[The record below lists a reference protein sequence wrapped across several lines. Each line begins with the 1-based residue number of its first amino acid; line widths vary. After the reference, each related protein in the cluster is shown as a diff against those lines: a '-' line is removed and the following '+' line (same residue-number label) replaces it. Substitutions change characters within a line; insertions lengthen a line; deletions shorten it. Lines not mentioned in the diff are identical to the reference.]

1 MGVMSKITIR
11 QMLLNKRRTT
21 ITIIG
26 VIIAVA
32 MFTAVSTLLGSF
44 MDFGQQAAIA
54 NKGKYHV
61 CYYDLSSED
70 LNTIQSDDNVKSYYA
85 IHDEGLAQLPDEY
98 GSKKF
103 LWIKAISANT
113 MEDSGVH
120 LVEGR
125 LPQNDQELV
134 LSESIKQRNPDG
146 YTIGQTVTFDLG
158 ERKIKNPP
166 EGVTPELDGSITYMG
181 EDETF
186 KVLEQKNY
194 TIVGFATMASQE
206 QSYMSSLTAVT
217 ALNTDVLYRGTL
229 DVYVQAKHIDSIY
242 AWGDDLGNK
251 IGEKDGISYDFNNGL
266 LMFEGINQD
275 SQFMGMLFTLIAIL
289 FIIIF
294 IGAIA
299 LIYNAF
305 AISITERSTDFGLL
319 SSIGATKRQKRR
331 SVLLEALLIL
341 AVAVPIGV
349 LGGYFGLWLVFAAV
363 NPAINTLV
371 SGGYLVGSNLEAQLQ
386 LRVVISPIAILVA
399 VIMSVLTVLVS
410 AWIPAVRAGRVTP
423 IEAIRQAKD
432 VKLTPRSV
440 KTSRLTGALFGI
452 EGEIAA
458 KNMKR
463 SKKRSRVVIV
473 SFVISLVLFLSASS
487 FTHLFSQSVD
497 VATGDVNYNIY
508 VNLWRSANDASKS
521 ELPKELLQAENAIS
535 HLDGIK
541 DFTVVN
547 GMQSLY
553 PKDFKEDIL
562 SASAR
567 KIWDAHA
574 EKGDN
579 LNQPEIR
586 VVALNDETLRAYC
599 DKVGADY
606 DTMQNTEN
614 FNGILVNNIAWKDGK
629 VYTTLPVL
637 DKKTGDTQVLTGYT
651 HEESDEEATDS
662 GETDQ
667 SERKVEYDRT
677 LRIAAMTDQ
686 VPIGFSTIR
695 TAYDDGR
702 LGVDVFVSQAVF
714 EKYMPFDYYYNGF
727 SEVYLSAADSGS
739 LSDQIE
745 ELMTDPAYRDL
756 AYSVSDITSQVRMM
770 EQIIFLINTFSY
782 VFIALISAIG
792 IANIFNTISTGIIL
806 RQKEFAMLKSVGM
819 SPKGFH
825 KMLFFESLLYGI
837 KSLLWGLPISF
848 AVMALLY
855 LVLRQNFAI
864 PFSVPWLQVAVGIG
878 AIFAIV
884 LITVCYGA
892 VKIRKKN
899 VIEGLR
905 KQTL

>member
-54 NKGKYHV
+54 NKGNYHV

-70 LNTIQSDDNVKSYYA
+70 LNTIQADDNVKSYYA

-103 LWIKAISANT
+103 LWIKAISADT

-134 LSESIKQRNPDG
+134 LSESIKRRNPDD

-166 EGVTPELDGSITYMG
+166 EGVTQELDGSITYMG

-186 KVLEQKNY
+186 KVLEQKTY

-206 QSYMSSLTAVT
+206 QSYMPSLTAVT

-371 SGGYLVGSNLEAQLQ
+371 SGGYLLGSDLEAQLQ
-386 LRVVISPIAILVA
+386 LRVVISPIAILIA

-508 VNLWRSANDASKS
+508 VNLWQSANDASKS

-535 HLDGIK
+535 HLDGIE

-547 GMQSLY
+547 GMQSFY
-553 PKDFKEDIL
+553 PKDFKEDAL

-567 KIWDAHA
+567 KIWDAQA
-574 EKGDN
+574 EKGNN
-579 LNQPEIR
+579 LNQPVIQ
-586 VVALNDETLRAYC
+586 VVALNDETLKAYC

-614 FNGILVNNIAWKDGK
+614 FNGILVNNIAWKEGK
-629 VYTTLPVL
+629 NYTSISVL
-637 DKKTGDTQVLTGYT
+637 DKKMGDTQVLTGYT

-667 SERKVEYDRT
+667 SERKVEHDRT
-677 LRIAAMTDQ
+677 FRIAATTDQ

-695 TAYDDGR
+695 SVNDGG

-714 EKYMPFDYYYNGF
+714 EKYLPSDYYYNV
-727 SEVYLSAADSGS
+727 VYLSAADSGS

-756 AYSVSDITSQVRMM
+756 AYSVSDITSQVRMI

-782 VFIALISAIG
+782 VFIALISTIG

-848 AVMALLY
+848 VVMALLY

-864 PFSVPWLQVAVGIG
+864 PFSVPWLQVAIGIC

>member
-32 MFTAVSTLLGSF
+32 MFTAVSTLFGSF
-44 MDFGQQAAIA
+44 MDFGQEAAIV
-54 NKGKYHV
+54 NKGNYHV

-70 LNTIQSDDNVKSYYA
+70 LNTIQADDNVKSYYA

-166 EGVTPELDGSITYMG
+166 ESVTQELDGSITYMG

-206 QSYMSSLTAVT
+206 QSYMPSLTAVT

-371 SGGYLVGSNLEAQLQ
+371 SGGYLLGSDLEAQLQ
-386 LRVVISPIAILVA
+386 LRVVISPIAILIA

-508 VNLWRSANDASKS
+508 VNLWQSANDASKS

-535 HLDGIK
+535 HLDGIE

-547 GMQSLY
+547 GMQSFY
-553 PKDFKEDIL
+553 PKDFKEDAL

-567 KIWDAHA
+567 KIWDAQA
-574 EKGDN
+574 EKGNN
-579 LNQPEIR
+579 LNQPVIQ
-586 VVALNDETLRAYC
+586 VVALNDETLKAYC

-614 FNGILVNNIAWKDGK
+614 FNGILVNNIAWKEGK
-629 VYTTLPVL
+629 NYTSISVL
-637 DKKTGDTQVLTGYT
+637 DKKMGDTQVLTGYT

-667 SERKVEYDRT
+667 SERKVEHDRT
-677 LRIAAMTDQ
+677 FRIAATTDQ

-695 TAYDDGR
+695 SVNDGG

-714 EKYMPFDYYYNGF
+714 EKYLPSDYYYNV
-727 SEVYLSAADSGS
+727 VYLSAADSGS

-756 AYSVSDITSQVRMM
+756 AYSVSDITSQVRMI

-848 AVMALLY
+848 VVMVLLY

-864 PFSVPWLQVAVGIG
+864 PFSVPWLQVAIGIG

>member
-54 NKGKYHV
+54 NRGNYHV

-70 LNTIQSDDNVKSYYA
+70 LNTIQADDNVKSYYA
-85 IHDEGLAQLPDEY
+85 IHDEGLAQLPDGY

-166 EGVTPELDGSITYMG
+166 EGVTQELDGSITYMG

-186 KVLEQKNY
+186 KVLEQKTY

-206 QSYMSSLTAVT
+206 QSYMPSLTAVT

-371 SGGYLVGSNLEAQLQ
+371 SGGYLLGSDLEAQLQ
-386 LRVVISPIAILVA
+386 LRVVISPIAILIA

-508 VNLWRSANDASKS
+508 VNLWQSANDASKS

-535 HLDGIK
+535 HLDGIE

-547 GMQSLY
+547 GMQSFY
-553 PKDFKEDIL
+553 PKDFKEDAL

-567 KIWDAHA
+567 KIWDAQA
-574 EKGDN
+574 EKGNN
-579 LNQPEIR
+579 LNQPVIQ
-586 VVALNDETLRAYC
+586 VVALNDETLKAYC

-614 FNGILVNNIAWKDGK
+614 FNGILVNNIAWKEGK
-629 VYTTLPVL
+629 NYTSISVL
-637 DKKTGDTQVLTGYT
+637 DKKMGDTQVLTGYT

-667 SERKVEYDRT
+667 SERKVEHDRT
-677 LRIAAMTDQ
+677 FRIAATTDQ

-695 TAYDDGR
+695 SVNDGG

-714 EKYMPFDYYYNGF
+714 EKYLPSDYYYNV
-727 SEVYLSAADSGS
+727 VYLSAADSGS

-756 AYSVSDITSQVRMM
+756 AYSVLDITSQVRMI

-806 RQKEFAMLKSVGM
+806 RQKEFAMLKAVGM

-864 PFSVPWLQVAVGIG
+864 PFSVPWLQVAIGIG

>member
-32 MFTAVSTLLGSF
+32 MFTAVSTLFGSF
-44 MDFGQQAAIA
+44 MDFGQQAAIV
-54 NKGKYHV
+54 NKGNYHV

-70 LNTIQSDDNVKSYYA
+70 LNTIQADDNVKSYYA

-166 EGVTPELDGSITYMG
+166 EGVTQELDGSITYMG

-186 KVLEQKNY
+186 KVLEQKTY

-206 QSYMSSLTAVT
+206 QSYMPSLTAVT

-266 LMFEGINQD
+266 LMFEGRNQD

-331 SVLLEALLIL
+331 SVLLETLLIL

-371 SGGYLVGSNLEAQLQ
+371 SGGYLLGSDLEAQLQ

-440 KTSRLTGALFGI
+440 KTSRLTRALFGI

-497 VATGDVNYNIY
+497 VATGDINYNIY
-508 VNLWRSANDASKS
+508 VNLWQSANDASKS
-521 ELPKELLQAENAIS
+521 ELPKELVQAENAIS
-535 HLDGIK
+535 HLDGI
-541 DFTVVN
+541 DEVTVVN
-547 GMQSLY
+547 GIRVLY
-553 PKDFKEDIL
+553 LKDFQEDAL

-567 KIWDAHA
+567 KIWDAQA
-574 EKGDN
+574 EKGNN
-579 LNQPEIR
+579 LNQPSVRII
-586 VVALNDETLRAYC
+586 ALNDETLKAYC

-756 AYSVSDITSQVRMM
+756 AYSVSDITSQVRMI

>member
-54 NKGKYHV
+54 NKGNYHV

-70 LNTIQSDDNVKSYYA
+70 LNTIQADDNVKSYYA

-166 EGVTPELDGSITYMG
+166 EGVTQELDGSITYMG

-186 KVLEQKNY
+186 KVLEQKTY

-206 QSYMSSLTAVT
+206 QSYVSSLTAVT

-266 LMFEGINQD
+266 LMFEGRNQD

-294 IGAIA
+294 IGAIS

-363 NPAINTLV
+363 NPAINTLL
-371 SGGYLVGSNLEAQLQ
+371 SGDYLGSGLEAQLQ

-440 KTSRLTGALFGI
+440 KTSRLTRALFGI

-497 VATGDVNYNIY
+497 VATGDINYNIY
-508 VNLWRSANDASKS
+508 VNLWQSANDASKS
-521 ELPKELLQAENAIS
+521 ELPKELVQAENAIS
-535 HLDGIK
+535 HLDGI
-541 DFTVVN
+541 DEVTVVN
-547 GMQSLY
+547 GIRVLY
-553 PKDFKEDIL
+553 LKDFQEDAL

-567 KIWDAHA
+567 KIWDAQA
-574 EKGDN
+574 EKGNN
-579 LNQPEIR
+579 LNQPSVRII
-586 VVALNDETLRAYC
+586 ALNDETLKAYC

>member
-11 QMLLNKRRTT
+11 QMLLNRRRTT

-44 MDFGQQAAIA
+44 MDFGQQAAIV
-54 NKGKYHV
+54 NKGNYHV

-70 LNTIQSDDNVKSYYA
+70 LNTIQADDNVKSYYA

-166 EGVTPELDGSITYMG
+166 EGVTQELDGSITYMG

-186 KVLEQKNY
+186 KVLEQKTY

-206 QSYMSSLTAVT
+206 QSYMPSLTAVT

-371 SGGYLVGSNLEAQLQ
+371 SGGYLLGSDLEAQLQ
-386 LRVVISPIAILVA
+386 LRVVISPIAILIA

-508 VNLWRSANDASKS
+508 VNLWQSANDASKS

-535 HLDGIK
+535 HLDGIE

-547 GMQSLY
+547 GMQSFY
-553 PKDFKEDIL
+553 PKDFKEDAL

-567 KIWDAHA
+567 KIWDAQA
-574 EKGDN
+574 EKGNN
-579 LNQPEIR
+579 LNQPVIQ
-586 VVALNDETLRAYC
+586 VVALNDETLKAYC

-614 FNGILVNNIAWKDGK
+614 FNGILVNNIAWKEGK
-629 VYTTLPVL
+629 NYTSISVL
-637 DKKTGDTQVLTGYT
+637 DKKMGDTQVLTGYT

-667 SERKVEYDRT
+667 SERKVEHDRT
-677 LRIAAMTDQ
+677 FRIAATTDQ

-695 TAYDDGR
+695 SVNDGG

-714 EKYMPFDYYYNGF
+714 EKYLPSDYYYNV
-727 SEVYLSAADSGS
+727 VYLSAADSGS

>member
-32 MFTAVSTLLGSF
+32 MFTAVSTLFGSF
-44 MDFGQQAAIA
+44 MDFGQQAAIV
-54 NKGKYHV
+54 NKGNYHV

-70 LNTIQSDDNVKSYYA
+70 LNTIQADDNVKSYYA

-166 EGVTPELDGSITYMG
+166 EGVTQELDGSITYMG

-186 KVLEQKNY
+186 KVLEQKTY

-206 QSYMSSLTAVT
+206 QSYVSSLTAVT

-266 LMFEGINQD
+266 LMFEGRNQD

-294 IGAIA
+294 IGAIS

-363 NPAINTLV
+363 NPAINTLL
-371 SGGYLVGSNLEAQLQ
+371 SGDYLGSGLEAQLQ

-440 KTSRLTGALFGI
+440 KTSRLTRALFGI

-497 VATGDVNYNIY
+497 VATGDINYNIY
-508 VNLWRSANDASKS
+508 VNLWQSANDASKS
-521 ELPKELLQAENAIS
+521 ELPKELVQAENAIS
-535 HLDGIK
+535 HLDGI
-541 DFTVVN
+541 DEVTVVN
-547 GMQSLY
+547 GIRVLY
-553 PKDFKEDIL
+553 LKDFQEDAL

-567 KIWDAHA
+567 KIWDAQA
-574 EKGDN
+574 EKGNN
-579 LNQPEIR
+579 LNQPSVRII
-586 VVALNDETLRAYC
+586 ALNDETLRAYC

-745 ELMTDPAYRDL
+745 ELMTDPAYRGL

-848 AVMALLY
+848 AVMVLLY

-864 PFSVPWLQVAVGIG
+864 PFSVPWLQVAIGIG

>member
-32 MFTAVSTLLGSF
+32 MFTAVSTLFGSF
-44 MDFGQQAAIA
+44 MDFGQQAAIV
-54 NKGKYHV
+54 NKGNYHV

-70 LNTIQSDDNVKSYYA
+70 LNTIQADDNVKSYYA

-166 EGVTPELDGSITYMG
+166 EGVTQELDGSITYMG

-186 KVLEQKNY
+186 KVLEQKTY

-266 LMFEGINQD
+266 LMFEGRNQD

-294 IGAIA
+294 IGTIS

-349 LGGYFGLWLVFAAV
+349 LGSYFGLWLVFAAV
-363 NPAINTLV
+363 NPAINTLL
-371 SGGYLVGSNLEAQLQ
+371 SGGYLGSGLEAQLQ

-440 KTSRLTGALFGI
+440 KTSRLTRALFGI

-497 VATGDVNYNIY
+497 VATGDINYNIY
-508 VNLWRSANDASKS
+508 VNLWQSANDASKS
-521 ELPKELLQAENAIS
+521 ELPKELVQAENAIS
-535 HLDGIK
+535 HLDGI
-541 DFTVVN
+541 DEVTVVN
-547 GMQSLY
+547 GIRVLY
-553 PKDFKEDIL
+553 LKDFQEDAL

-567 KIWDAHA
+567 KIWDAQA
-574 EKGDN
+574 EKGNN
-579 LNQPEIR
+579 LNQPSVRII
-586 VVALNDETLRAYC
+586 ALNDETLKAYC

>member
-44 MDFGQQAAIA
+44 MDFGQQAAIV
-54 NKGKYHV
+54 NKGNYHV

-70 LNTIQSDDNVKSYYA
+70 LNTIQADDNVKSYYA

-166 EGVTPELDGSITYMG
+166 ESVTPELDGSITYMG

-371 SGGYLVGSNLEAQLQ
+371 SGGYWGSGLEAQLQ

-440 KTSRLTGALFGI
+440 KTSRLTRALFGI

-487 FTHLFSQSVD
+487 FTHSFSTSVN
-497 VATGDVNYNIY
+497 VAAGDINYNIF
-508 VNLWRSANDASKS
+508 VILWQSANDASKS
-521 ELPKELLQAENAIS
+521 ELPKELVQAENALS
-535 HLDGIK
+535 HLDGIE

-579 LNQPEIR
+579 LNRPEIR

-614 FNGILVNNIAWKDGK
+614 FNGILVNHVAWKEGK
-629 VYTTLPVL
+629 NYTSISVL
-637 DKKTGDTQVLTGYT
+637 DKKMGDTQVLTGYT
-651 HEESDEEATDS
+651 YEEDGEESVYDGEAPS
-662 GETDQ
+662 LKEI
-667 SERKVEYDRT
+667 EYDRT

-695 TAYDDGR
+695 TAYDGG
-702 LGVDVFVSQAVF
+702 LGIDVFVSQAVF
-714 EKYMPFDYYYNGF
+714 EKYLPSDYFNNNV
-727 SEVYLSAADSGS
+727 VYFSAADSVS

-745 ELMTDPAYRDL
+745 ELMTDPAYRGL

-864 PFSVPWLQVAVGIG
+864 PFSVPWLQVAIGIG

>member
-54 NKGKYHV
+54 NKGNYHV

-70 LNTIQSDDNVKSYYA
+70 LNTIQADDNVKSYYA
-85 IHDEGLAQLPDEY
+85 IHNKGLAQLPDEY

-134 LSESIKQRNPDG
+134 LSESIKQRNPDD

-166 EGVTPELDGSITYMG
+166 EGVTQELDGSITYMG

-186 KVLEQKNY
+186 KVLEQKTY

-206 QSYMSSLTAVT
+206 QSYMPSLTAVT

-371 SGGYLVGSNLEAQLQ
+371 SGGYLLGSDLEAQLQ
-386 LRVVISPIAILVA
+386 LRVVISPIAILIA

-508 VNLWRSANDASKS
+508 VNLWQSANDASKS
-521 ELPKELLQAENAIS
+521 ELPKELVQAENALS
-535 HLDGIK
+535 HLDGIE

-547 GMQSLY
+547 GMQSFY
-553 PKDFKEDIL
+553 PKDFKEDAL

-567 KIWDAHA
+567 KIWDAQA
-574 EKGDN
+574 EKGNN
-579 LNQPEIR
+579 LNQPVIQ
-586 VVALNDETLRAYC
+586 VVALNDETLKAYC

-614 FNGILVNNIAWKDGK
+614 FNGILVNNIAWKEGK
-629 VYTTLPVL
+629 NYTSISVL
-637 DKKTGDTQVLTGYT
+637 DKKMGDTQVLTGYT

-667 SERKVEYDRT
+667 SERKVEHDRT
-677 LRIAAMTDQ
+677 FRIAATTDQ

-695 TAYDDGR
+695 SVNDGGI
-702 LGVDVFVSQAVF
+702 GVDVFVSQAVF
-714 EKYMPFDYYYNGF
+714 EKYLPSDYYYNV
-727 SEVYLSAADSGS
+727 VYLSAADSGS

-756 AYSVSDITSQVRMM
+756 AYSVSDITSQVRMI

-848 AVMALLY
+848 VVMALLY

-864 PFSVPWLQVAVGIG
+864 PFSVPWLQVAIGIG

>member
-44 MDFGQQAAIA
+44 MDFGQQAAIV
-54 NKGKYHV
+54 NKGNYHV

-70 LNTIQSDDNVKSYYA
+70 LNTIQADDNVKSYYA

-166 EGVTPELDGSITYMG
+166 EGVTQELDGSITYMG

-186 KVLEQKNY
+186 KVLEQKTY

-206 QSYMSSLTAVT
+206 QSYMPSLTAVT

-371 SGGYLVGSNLEAQLQ
+371 SGGYLLGSDLEAQLQ
-386 LRVVISPIAILVA
+386 LRVVISPIAILIA

-508 VNLWRSANDASKS
+508 VNLWQSANDASKS

-535 HLDGIK
+535 HLDGIE

-547 GMQSLY
+547 GMQSFY
-553 PKDFKEDIL
+553 PKDFKEDAL

-567 KIWDAHA
+567 KIWDAQA
-574 EKGDN
+574 EKGNN
-579 LNQPEIR
+579 LNQPVIQ
-586 VVALNDETLRAYC
+586 VVALNDETLKAYC

-614 FNGILVNNIAWKDGK
+614 FNGILVNNIAWKEGK
-629 VYTTLPVL
+629 NYTSISVL
-637 DKKTGDTQVLTGYT
+637 DKKMGDTQVLTGYT

-667 SERKVEYDRT
+667 SERKVEHDRT
-677 LRIAAMTDQ
+677 FRIAATTDQ

-695 TAYDDGR
+695 SVNDGG

-714 EKYMPFDYYYNGF
+714 EKYLPSDYYYNV
-727 SEVYLSAADSGS
+727 VYLSAADSGS

>member
-32 MFTAVSTLLGSF
+32 MFTAVSTLFGSF
-44 MDFGQQAAIA
+44 MDFGQQAAIV
-54 NKGKYHV
+54 NKGNYHV

-70 LNTIQSDDNVKSYYA
+70 LNTIQADDNVKSYYA

-166 EGVTPELDGSITYMG
+166 EGVTQELDGSITYMG

-186 KVLEQKNY
+186 KVLEQKTY

-266 LMFEGINQD
+266 LMFEGRNQD

-294 IGAIA
+294 IGTIS

-349 LGGYFGLWLVFAAV
+349 LGSYFGLWLVFAAV
-363 NPAINTLV
+363 NPAINTLL
-371 SGGYLVGSNLEAQLQ
+371 SGGYLGSGLEAQLQ

-440 KTSRLTGALFGI
+440 KTSRLTRALFGI

-487 FTHLFSQSVD
+487 FTHLFYQSVD
-497 VATGDVNYNIY
+497 VATGDINYNIY
-508 VNLWRSANDASKS
+508 VNLWQSANDSSKS
-521 ELPKELLQAENAIS
+521 ELPKELVQAENAIS
-535 HLDGIK
+535 HLDGI
-541 DFTVVN
+541 DEVTVVN
-547 GMQSLY
+547 GIRVLY
-553 PKDFKEDIL
+553 LKDFQEDAL

-567 KIWDAHA
+567 KIWDAQA
-574 EKGDN
+574 EKGNN
-579 LNQPEIR
+579 LNQPSVRII
-586 VVALNDETLRAYC
+586 ALNDETLKAYC

>member
-54 NKGKYHV
+54 NKGNYHV

-166 EGVTPELDGSITYMG
+166 EGVTQELDGSITYMG

-371 SGGYLVGSNLEAQLQ
+371 SGGYLGSGLEAQLQ

-440 KTSRLTGALFGI
+440 KTSRLTRALFGI

-487 FTHLFSQSVD
+487 FTHLFSRSVD
-497 VATGDVNYNIY
+497 VAAGDINYNIY
-508 VNLWRSANDASKS
+508 VNLWQSANDASKS

-535 HLDGIK
+535 HLDGIE

-547 GMQSLY
+547 GMQSFY
-553 PKDFKEDIL
+553 PKDFKEDAL

-567 KIWDAHA
+567 KIWDAQA
-574 EKGDN
+574 EKGNN
-579 LNQPEIR
+579 LNQPVIQ
-586 VVALNDETLRAYC
+586 VVALNDETLKAYC

-614 FNGILVNNIAWKDGK
+614 FNGILVNNIAWKEGK
-629 VYTTLPVL
+629 NYTSISVL
-637 DKKTGDTQVLTGYT
+637 DKKMGDTQVLTGYT

-662 GETDQ
+662 GAF
-667 SERKVEYDRT
+667 
-677 LRIAAMTDQ
+677 RIAATTDQ

-695 TAYDDGR
+695 SVNDGG

-714 EKYMPFDYYYNGF
+714 EKYLPSDYYYNV
-727 SEVYLSAADSGS
+727 VYLSAADSGS

-782 VFIALISAIG
+782 VFIALISVIG

-855 LVLRQNFAI
+855 LVLRQNFEI
-864 PFSVPWLQVAVGIG
+864 PFSVPWLQVAIGIG

>member
-54 NKGKYHV
+54 NWGNYHV

-70 LNTIQSDDNVKSYYA
+70 LNTIQADDNVKSYYA
-85 IHDEGLAQLPDEY
+85 IHDEGLAQLPDGY

-166 EGVTPELDGSITYMG
+166 EGVTQELDGSITYMG

-186 KVLEQKNY
+186 KVLEQKTY

-206 QSYMSSLTAVT
+206 QSYMPSLTAVT

-371 SGGYLVGSNLEAQLQ
+371 SGGYLLGSDLEAQLQ
-386 LRVVISPIAILVA
+386 LRVVISPIAILIA

-458 KNMKR
+458 KDMKR

-508 VNLWRSANDASKS
+508 VNLWQSANDASKS

-535 HLDGIK
+535 HLDGIE

-547 GMQSLY
+547 GMQSFY
-553 PKDFKEDIL
+553 PKDFKEDAL

-567 KIWDAHA
+567 KIWDAQA
-574 EKGDN
+574 EKGNN
-579 LNQPEIR
+579 LNQPVIQ
-586 VVALNDETLRAYC
+586 VVALNDETLKAYC

-614 FNGILVNNIAWKDGK
+614 FNGILVNNIAWKEGK
-629 VYTTLPVL
+629 NYTSISVL
-637 DKKTGDTQVLTGYT
+637 DKKMGDTQVLTGYT

-667 SERKVEYDRT
+667 SERKVEHDRT
-677 LRIAAMTDQ
+677 FRIAATTDQ

-695 TAYDDGR
+695 SVNDGG

-714 EKYMPFDYYYNGF
+714 EKYLPSDYYYNV
-727 SEVYLSAADSGS
+727 VYLSAADSGS

>member
-32 MFTAVSTLLGSF
+32 MFTAVSTLFGSF

-54 NKGKYHV
+54 NRGNYHV

-70 LNTIQSDDNVKSYYA
+70 LNTIQADDNVKSYYA
-85 IHDEGLAQLPDEY
+85 IHDEGLAQLSDEY

-134 LSESIKQRNPDG
+134 LSESIKQRNPDD

-166 EGVTPELDGSITYMG
+166 EGVTQELDGSITYMG

-186 KVLEQKNY
+186 KVLEQKTY
-194 TIVGFATMASQE
+194 TIVGFATMDSQE
-206 QSYMSSLTAVT
+206 QSYMPSLTAVT

-371 SGGYLVGSNLEAQLQ
+371 SGGYLLGSDWEAQLQ
-386 LRVVISPIAILVA
+386 LRVVISPIAILIA

-440 KTSRLTGALFGI
+440 KTSRLTRALFGI

-508 VNLWRSANDASKS
+508 VNLWQSANDASKS
-521 ELPKELLQAENAIS
+521 ELPKELVQAENALS
-535 HLDGIK
+535 HLDGIE

-547 GMQSLY
+547 GMQSFY
-553 PKDFKEDIL
+553 PKDFKEDAL
-562 SASAR
+562 AASAR
-567 KIWDAHA
+567 KIWDAQA
-574 EKGDN
+574 EKGNN
-579 LNQPEIR
+579 LNQPVIQ
-586 VVALNDETLRAYC
+586 VVALNDETLKAYC

-614 FNGILVNNIAWKDGK
+614 FNGILVNNIAWKEGK
-629 VYTTLPVL
+629 NYTSISVL
-637 DKKTGDTQVLTGYT
+637 DKKMGDTQVLTGYT

-677 LRIAAMTDQ
+677 FRIAATTDQ

-695 TAYDDGR
+695 SVNDGG

-714 EKYMPFDYYYNGF
+714 EKYLSSDYYYNV
-727 SEVYLSAADSGS
+727 VYLSAADSGS

-756 AYSVSDITSQVRMM
+756 AYSVSDITSQVRMI

-855 LVLRQNFAI
+855 LVLHQNFAI
-864 PFSVPWLQVAVGIG
+864 PFSVPWLQVAIGIG

>member
-54 NKGKYHV
+54 NRGNYHV

-70 LNTIQSDDNVKSYYA
+70 LNTIQADDNVKSYYA

-186 KVLEQKNY
+186 KVLEQKTY

-206 QSYMSSLTAVT
+206 QSYMPSLTAVT

-371 SGGYLVGSNLEAQLQ
+371 SGGYLLGSDLEAQLQ
-386 LRVVISPIAILVA
+386 LRVVISPIAILIA

-440 KTSRLTGALFGI
+440 KTSRLTGVLFGI

-463 SKKRSRVVIV
+463 SKKRSRVVII

-487 FTHLFSQSVD
+487 FTHLFSRSVD

-508 VNLWRSANDASKS
+508 VNLWQSANDASKS

-535 HLDGIK
+535 HLDGIE

-547 GMQSLY
+547 GMQSFY
-553 PKDFKEDIL
+553 PKDFKEDAL

-567 KIWDAHA
+567 KIWDAQA
-574 EKGDN
+574 EKGNN
-579 LNQPEIR
+579 LNQPVIQ
-586 VVALNDETLRAYC
+586 VVALNDETLKAYC

-614 FNGILVNNIAWKDGK
+614 FNGILVNNIAWKEGK
-629 VYTTLPVL
+629 NYTSISVL
-637 DKKTGDTQVLTGYT
+637 DKKMGDTQVLTDYT

-677 LRIAAMTDQ
+677 FRIAATTDQ

-695 TAYDDGR
+695 SVNDGG

-714 EKYMPFDYYYNGF
+714 EKYLPSDYYYNV
-727 SEVYLSAADSGS
+727 VYLSAADSGS

-756 AYSVSDITSQVRMM
+756 AYSVSDITSQVRMI

-864 PFSVPWLQVAVGIG
+864 PFSVPWLQVAIGIG

>member
-32 MFTAVSTLLGSF
+32 MFTAVSTLFGSF
-44 MDFGQQAAIA
+44 MDFGQQAAIV
-54 NKGKYHV
+54 NKGNYHV

-70 LNTIQSDDNVKSYYA
+70 LNTIQADDNVKSYYA

-166 EGVTPELDGSITYMG
+166 EGVTQELDGSITYMG

-186 KVLEQKNY
+186 KVLEQKTY

-266 LMFEGINQD
+266 LMFEGRNQD

-294 IGAIA
+294 IGAIS

-349 LGGYFGLWLVFAAV
+349 LGSYFGLWLVFAAV
-363 NPAINTLV
+363 NPAINTLL
-371 SGGYLVGSNLEAQLQ
+371 SGGYLGSGLEAQLQ

-440 KTSRLTGALFGI
+440 KTSRLTRALFGI

-497 VATGDVNYNIY
+497 VATGDINYNIY
-508 VNLWRSANDASKS
+508 VNLWQSANDASKS
-521 ELPKELLQAENAIS
+521 ELPKELVQAENAIS
-535 HLDGIK
+535 HLDGI
-541 DFTVVN
+541 DEVTVVN
-547 GMQSLY
+547 GIRVLY
-553 PKDFKEDIL
+553 LKDFQEDAL

-567 KIWDAHA
+567 KIWDAQA
-574 EKGDN
+574 EKGNN
-579 LNQPEIR
+579 LNQPSVRII
-586 VVALNDETLRAYC
+586 ALNDETLKAYC

>member
-26 VIIAVA
+26 VIIAVT

-54 NKGKYHV
+54 NKGNYHV

-70 LNTIQSDDNVKSYYA
+70 LNTIQADDNVKSYYA

-103 LWIKAISANT
+103 LWIKAISADT

-134 LSESIKQRNPDG
+134 LSESIKRRNPDS

-166 EGVTPELDGSITYMG
+166 EGVTQELDGSITYMG

-186 KVLEQKNY
+186 KVLEQKTY

-206 QSYMSSLTAVT
+206 QSYVSSLMAVT

-266 LMFEGINQD
+266 LMFEGRNQD

-294 IGAIA
+294 IGAIS

-371 SGGYLVGSNLEAQLQ
+371 SGGYLGSGLEAQLQ

-440 KTSRLTGALFGI
+440 KTSRLTRALFGI

-497 VATGDVNYNIY
+497 VATGDINYNIY
-508 VNLWRSANDASKS
+508 VNLWQSANDASKS
-521 ELPKELLQAENAIS
+521 ELPKELVQAENAIS
-535 HLDGIK
+535 HLDGI
-541 DFTVVN
+541 DEVTVVN
-547 GMQSLY
+547 GIRVLY
-553 PKDFKEDIL
+553 LKDFQEDAL

-567 KIWDAHA
+567 KIWDAQA
-574 EKGDN
+574 EKGNN
-579 LNQPEIR
+579 LNQPSVRII
-586 VVALNDETLRAYC
+586 ALNDETLRAYC

-756 AYSVSDITSQVRMM
+756 AYSVSDITSQVRMI

>member
-54 NKGKYHV
+54 NKGNYHV

-70 LNTIQSDDNVKSYYA
+70 LNTIQADDNVKSYYA

-134 LSESIKQRNPDG
+134 LSESIKQRNPDD

-166 EGVTPELDGSITYMG
+166 EGVTQELDGSITYMG

-186 KVLEQKNY
+186 KVLEQKTY

-206 QSYMSSLTAVT
+206 QSYMPSLTAVT

-371 SGGYLVGSNLEAQLQ
+371 SGGYLLGSDLEAQLQ
-386 LRVVISPIAILVA
+386 LRVVISPIAILIA

-508 VNLWRSANDASKS
+508 VNLWQSANDASKS

-535 HLDGIK
+535 HLDGIE

-547 GMQSLY
+547 GMQSFY
-553 PKDFKEDIL
+553 PKDFKEDAL

-567 KIWDAHA
+567 KIWDAQA
-574 EKGDN
+574 EKGNN
-579 LNQPEIR
+579 LNQPVIQ
-586 VVALNDETLRAYC
+586 VVALNDETLKAYC

-614 FNGILVNNIAWKDGK
+614 FNGILVNNIAWKEGK
-629 VYTTLPVL
+629 NYTSISVL
-637 DKKTGDTQVLTGYT
+637 DKKMGDTQVLTDYT

-677 LRIAAMTDQ
+677 FRIAATTDQ

-695 TAYDDGR
+695 SVNDGG

-714 EKYMPFDYYYNGF
+714 EKYLPSDYYYNV
-727 SEVYLSAADSGS
+727 VYLSAADSGS

-756 AYSVSDITSQVRMM
+756 AYSVSDITSQVRMI

-864 PFSVPWLQVAVGIG
+864 PFSVPWLQVAIGIG

>member
-54 NKGKYHV
+54 NRGNYHV

-70 LNTIQSDDNVKSYYA
+70 LNTIQADDNVKSYYA
-85 IHDEGLAQLPDEY
+85 IHDEGLAQLSDEY

-186 KVLEQKNY
+186 KVLEQKTY

-206 QSYMSSLTAVT
+206 QSYMPSLTAVT

-371 SGGYLVGSNLEAQLQ
+371 SGGYLLGSDLEAQLQ
-386 LRVVISPIAILVA
+386 LRVVISPIAILIA

-440 KTSRLTGALFGI
+440 KTSRLTGVLFGI

-463 SKKRSRVVIV
+463 SKKRSRVVII

-508 VNLWRSANDASKS
+508 VNLWQSANDASKS
-521 ELPKELLQAENAIS
+521 ELPKELVQAENAIS
-535 HLDGIK
+535 HLDGIE

-547 GMQSLY
+547 GMQSFY

-567 KIWDAHA
+567 KIWDAQA
-574 EKGDN
+574 EKGNN
-579 LNQPEIR
+579 LNQPVIQ
-586 VVALNDETLRAYC
+586 VVALNDETLKAYC

-614 FNGILVNNIAWKDGK
+614 FNGILVNNIAWKEGK
-629 VYTTLPVL
+629 NYTSISVL
-637 DKKTGDTQVLTGYT
+637 DKKMGDTQVLTGYT

-667 SERKVEYDRT
+667 SERKVEHDRT
-677 LRIAAMTDQ
+677 FRIAATTDQ

-695 TAYDDGR
+695 SVNDGG

-714 EKYMPFDYYYNGF
+714 EKYLPSDYYYNV
-727 SEVYLSAADSGS
+727 VYLSAADSGS

-756 AYSVSDITSQVRMM
+756 AYSVSDITSQVRMI

-864 PFSVPWLQVAVGIG
+864 PFSVPWLQVAIGIC

>member
-32 MFTAVSTLLGSF
+32 MFTAVSTLFGSF
-44 MDFGQQAAIA
+44 MDFGQQAAIV
-54 NKGKYHV
+54 NKGNYHV

-70 LNTIQSDDNVKSYYA
+70 LNTIQADDNVKSYYA

-166 EGVTPELDGSITYMG
+166 EGVTQELDGSITYMG

-186 KVLEQKNY
+186 KVLEQKTY

-206 QSYMSSLTAVT
+206 QSYASSLTAVT

-266 LMFEGINQD
+266 LMFEGRNQD

-294 IGAIA
+294 IGAIS

-363 NPAINTLV
+363 NPAINTLL
-371 SGGYLVGSNLEAQLQ
+371 SGDYLGSGLEAQLQ

-440 KTSRLTGALFGI
+440 KTSRLTRALFGI

-497 VATGDVNYNIY
+497 VATGDINYNIY
-508 VNLWRSANDASKS
+508 VNLWQSANDASKS
-521 ELPKELLQAENAIS
+521 ELPKELVQAENAIS
-535 HLDGIK
+535 HLDGI
-541 DFTVVN
+541 DEVTVVN
-547 GMQSLY
+547 GIRVLY
-553 PKDFKEDIL
+553 LKDFQEDAL

-567 KIWDAHA
+567 KIWDAQA
-574 EKGDN
+574 EKGNN
-579 LNQPEIR
+579 LNQPSVRII
-586 VVALNDETLRAYC
+586 ALNDETLKAYC

-756 AYSVSDITSQVRMM
+756 AYSVSDITSQVRMI

-864 PFSVPWLQVAVGIG
+864 PFSVPWLQVAIGIG

>member
-32 MFTAVSTLLGSF
+32 MFTAVSTLFGSF
-44 MDFGQQAAIA
+44 MDFGQQAAIV
-54 NKGKYHV
+54 NKGNYHV

-70 LNTIQSDDNVKSYYA
+70 LNTIQADDNVKSYYA

-166 EGVTPELDGSITYMG
+166 EGVTQELDDSITYMG

-186 KVLEQKNY
+186 KVLEQKTY

-206 QSYMSSLTAVT
+206 QSYMPSLTAVT

-371 SGGYLVGSNLEAQLQ
+371 SGGYLLGSDLEAQLQ
-386 LRVVISPIAILVA
+386 LRVVISPIAILIA

-508 VNLWRSANDASKS
+508 VNLWQSANDASKS

-535 HLDGIK
+535 HLDGIE

-547 GMQSLY
+547 GMQSFY
-553 PKDFKEDIL
+553 PKDFKEDAL

-567 KIWDAHA
+567 KIWDAQA
-574 EKGDN
+574 EKGNN
-579 LNQPEIR
+579 LNQPVIQ
-586 VVALNDETLRAYC
+586 VVALNDETLKAYC

-614 FNGILVNNIAWKDGK
+614 FNGILVNNIAWKEGK
-629 VYTTLPVL
+629 NYTSISVL
-637 DKKTGDTQVLTGYT
+637 DKKMGDTQVLTGYT

-667 SERKVEYDRT
+667 SERKVEHDRT
-677 LRIAAMTDQ
+677 FRIAATTDQ

-695 TAYDDGR
+695 SVNDGG

-714 EKYMPFDYYYNGF
+714 EKYLPSDYYYNV
-727 SEVYLSAADSGS
+727 VYLSAADSGS

>member
-54 NKGKYHV
+54 NKGNYHV

-70 LNTIQSDDNVKSYYA
+70 LNTIQADDNVKSYYA
-85 IHDEGLAQLPDEY
+85 IHNEGLAQLPDEY

-166 EGVTPELDGSITYMG
+166 EGVTQELDGSITYMG

-186 KVLEQKNY
+186 KVLEQKTY

-206 QSYMSSLTAVT
+206 QSYMPSLTAVT

-371 SGGYLVGSNLEAQLQ
+371 SGGYLLGSDLEAQLQ

-508 VNLWRSANDASKS
+508 VNLWQSANDASKS

-535 HLDGIK
+535 HLDGIE

-547 GMQSLY
+547 GMQSFY
-553 PKDFKEDIL
+553 PKDFKEDAL

-567 KIWDAHA
+567 KIWDAQA
-574 EKGDN
+574 EKGNN
-579 LNQPEIR
+579 LNQPVIQ
-586 VVALNDETLRAYC
+586 VVALNDETLKAYC

-614 FNGILVNNIAWKDGK
+614 FNGILVNNIAWKEGK
-629 VYTTLPVL
+629 NYTSISVL
-637 DKKTGDTQVLTGYT
+637 DKKMGDTQVLTGYT

-667 SERKVEYDRT
+667 SERKVEHDRT
-677 LRIAAMTDQ
+677 FRIAATTDQ

-695 TAYDDGR
+695 SVNDGG

-714 EKYMPFDYYYNGF
+714 EKYLPSDYYYNV
-727 SEVYLSAADSGS
+727 VYLSAADSGS

-756 AYSVSDITSQVRMM
+756 AYSVSDITSQVRMI

-848 AVMALLY
+848 VVMALLY

-864 PFSVPWLQVAVGIG
+864 PFSVPWLQVAIGIG

>member
-11 QMLLNKRRTT
+11 QMLLNKCRTT

-44 MDFGQQAAIA
+44 MDFGQQAAIV
-54 NKGKYHV
+54 NKGNYHV

-70 LNTIQSDDNVKSYYA
+70 LNTIQADDNVKSYYA

-166 EGVTPELDGSITYMG
+166 EGVTQELDGSITYMG

-186 KVLEQKNY
+186 KVLEQKTY

-206 QSYMSSLTAVT
+206 QSYMPSLTAVT

-371 SGGYLVGSNLEAQLQ
+371 SGGYLLGSDLEAQLQ
-386 LRVVISPIAILVA
+386 LRVVISPIAILIA

-508 VNLWRSANDASKS
+508 VNLWQSANDASKS

-535 HLDGIK
+535 HLDGIE

-547 GMQSLY
+547 GMQSFY
-553 PKDFKEDIL
+553 PKDFKEDAL

-567 KIWDAHA
+567 KIWDAQA
-574 EKGDN
+574 EKGNN
-579 LNQPEIR
+579 LNQPVIQ
-586 VVALNDETLRAYC
+586 VVALNDETLKAYC

-614 FNGILVNNIAWKDGK
+614 FNGILVNNIAWKEGK
-629 VYTTLPVL
+629 NYTSISVL
-637 DKKTGDTQVLTGYT
+637 DKKMGDTQVLTGYT

-667 SERKVEYDRT
+667 SERKVEHDRT
-677 LRIAAMTDQ
+677 FRIAATTDQ

-695 TAYDDGR
+695 SVNDGG

-714 EKYMPFDYYYNGF
+714 EKYLPSDYYYNV
-727 SEVYLSAADSGS
+727 VYLSAADSGS

-756 AYSVSDITSQVRMM
+756 AYSVS
-770 EQIIFLINTFSY
+770 
-782 VFIALISAIG
+782 
-792 IANIFNTISTGIIL
+792 IL
-806 RQKEFAMLKSVGM
+806 
-819 SPKGFH
+819 P
-825 KMLFFESLLYGI
+825 
-837 KSLLWGLPISF
+837 
-848 AVMALLY
+848 
-855 LVLRQNFAI
+855 LRF
-864 PFSVPWLQVAVGIG
+864 G
-878 AIFAIV
+878 
-884 LITVCYGA
+884 
-892 VKIRKKN
+892 
-899 VIEGLR
+899 
-905 KQTL
+905 

>member
-54 NKGKYHV
+54 NRGNYHV

-70 LNTIQSDDNVKSYYA
+70 LNTIQADDNVKSYYA
-85 IHDEGLAQLPDEY
+85 IHDEGLAQLPDGY

-166 EGVTPELDGSITYMG
+166 EGVTQELDGSITYMG

-186 KVLEQKNY
+186 KVLEQKTY

-206 QSYMSSLTAVT
+206 QSYMPSLTAVT

-371 SGGYLVGSNLEAQLQ
+371 SGGYLLGSDLEAQLQ
-386 LRVVISPIAILVA
+386 LRVVISPIAILIA

-508 VNLWRSANDASKS
+508 VNLWQSANDASKS

-535 HLDGIK
+535 HLDGIE

-547 GMQSLY
+547 GMQSFY
-553 PKDFKEDIL
+553 PKDFKEDAL

-567 KIWDAHA
+567 KIWDAQA
-574 EKGDN
+574 EKGNN
-579 LNQPEIR
+579 LNQPVIQ
-586 VVALNDETLRAYC
+586 VVALNDETLKAYC

-614 FNGILVNNIAWKDGK
+614 FNGILVNNIAWKEGK
-629 VYTTLPVL
+629 NYTSISVL
-637 DKKTGDTQVLTGYT
+637 DKKMGDTQVLTGYT

-667 SERKVEYDRT
+667 SERKVEHDRT
-677 LRIAAMTDQ
+677 FRIAATTDQ

-695 TAYDDGR
+695 SVNDGG

-714 EKYMPFDYYYNGF
+714 EKYLPSDYYYNV
-727 SEVYLSAADSGS
+727 VYLSAADSGS

-792 IANIFNTISTGIIL
+792 ISNIFNTISTGIIL

>member
-32 MFTAVSTLLGSF
+32 MFTAVSTLFGSF
-44 MDFGQQAAIA
+44 MDFGQQAAIV
-54 NKGKYHV
+54 NKGNYHV

-70 LNTIQSDDNVKSYYA
+70 LNTIQADDNVKSYYA
-85 IHDEGLAQLPDEY
+85 IHDEGLAQLPDGY

-166 EGVTPELDGSITYMG
+166 EGVTQELDGSITYMG

-186 KVLEQKNY
+186 KVLEQKTY

-206 QSYMSSLTAVT
+206 QSYMPSLTAVT

-371 SGGYLVGSNLEAQLQ
+371 SGGYLLGSDLEAQLQ
-386 LRVVISPIAILVA
+386 LRVVISPIAILIA

-508 VNLWRSANDASKS
+508 VNLWQSANDASKS

-535 HLDGIK
+535 HLDGIE

-547 GMQSLY
+547 GMQSFY
-553 PKDFKEDIL
+553 PKDFKEDAL

-567 KIWDAHA
+567 KIWDAQA
-574 EKGDN
+574 EKGNN
-579 LNQPEIR
+579 LNQPVIQ
-586 VVALNDETLRAYC
+586 VVALNDETLKAYC

-614 FNGILVNNIAWKDGK
+614 FNGILVNNIAWKEGK
-629 VYTTLPVL
+629 NYTSISVL
-637 DKKTGDTQVLTGYT
+637 DKKMGDTQVLTGYT

-667 SERKVEYDRT
+667 SERKVEHDRT
-677 LRIAAMTDQ
+677 FRIAATTDQ

-695 TAYDDGR
+695 SVNDGG

-714 EKYMPFDYYYNGF
+714 EKYLPSDYYYNV
-727 SEVYLSAADSGS
+727 VYLSAADSGS

>member
-54 NKGKYHV
+54 NKGNYHV

-166 EGVTPELDGSITYMG
+166 EGVTQELDGSITYMG

-186 KVLEQKNY
+186 KVLEQKTY

-266 LMFEGINQD
+266 LMFEGRNQD

-371 SGGYLVGSNLEAQLQ
+371 SGGYLGSGLEAQLQ

-440 KTSRLTGALFGI
+440 KTSRLTRALFGI

-487 FTHLFSQSVD
+487 FTHLFSRSVD
-497 VATGDVNYNIY
+497 VAAGDINYNIY
-508 VNLWRSANDASKS
+508 VNLWQSANDASKS
-521 ELPKELLQAENAIS
+521 ELPKELVQAENAIS
-535 HLDGIK
+535 HLDGI
-541 DFTVVN
+541 DEVTVVN
-547 GMQSLY
+547 GIRVLY
-553 PKDFKEDIL
+553 LKDFQEDAL

-567 KIWDAHA
+567 KIWDAQA
-574 EKGDN
+574 EKGNN
-579 LNQPEIR
+579 LNQPSVRII
-586 VVALNDETLRAYC
+586 ALNDETLRAYC

-651 HEESDEEATDS
+651 HEESDKEATDS

-756 AYSVSDITSQVRMM
+756 AYSVSDITSQVRMI

>member
-32 MFTAVSTLLGSF
+32 MFTAVSTLFGSF
-44 MDFGQQAAIA
+44 MDFGQQAAIV
-54 NKGKYHV
+54 NKGNYHV

-70 LNTIQSDDNVKSYYA
+70 LNTIQADDNVKSYYA

-166 EGVTPELDGSITYMG
+166 EGVTQELDGSITYMG

-186 KVLEQKNY
+186 KVLEQKTY

-266 LMFEGINQD
+266 LMFEGRNQD

-294 IGAIA
+294 IGTIS

-349 LGGYFGLWLVFAAV
+349 LGSYFGLWLVFAAV
-363 NPAINTLV
+363 NPAINTLL
-371 SGGYLVGSNLEAQLQ
+371 SGGYLGSGLEAQLQ
-386 LRVVISPIAILVA
+386 LRVVISPFAILVA

-440 KTSRLTGALFGI
+440 KTSRLTRALFGI

-497 VATGDVNYNIY
+497 VATGDINYNIY
-508 VNLWRSANDASKS
+508 VNLWQSANDASKS
-521 ELPKELLQAENAIS
+521 ELPKELVQAENAIS
-535 HLDGIK
+535 HLDGI
-541 DFTVVN
+541 DEVTVVN
-547 GMQSLY
+547 GIRVLY
-553 PKDFKEDIL
+553 LKDFQEDAL

-567 KIWDAHA
+567 KIWDAQA
-574 EKGDN
+574 EKGNN
-579 LNQPEIR
+579 LNQPSVRII
-586 VVALNDETLRAYC
+586 ALNDETLKAYC

>member
-54 NKGKYHV
+54 NKGNYHV

-70 LNTIQSDDNVKSYYA
+70 LNTIQADDNVKSYYA

-134 LSESIKQRNPDG
+134 LSESIKQRNPDD

-166 EGVTPELDGSITYMG
+166 EGVTQELDGSITYMG

-186 KVLEQKNY
+186 KVLEQKTY

-206 QSYMSSLTAVT
+206 QSYMPSLTAVT

-371 SGGYLVGSNLEAQLQ
+371 SGGYLLGSDLEAQLQ
-386 LRVVISPIAILVA
+386 LRVVISPIAILIA

-508 VNLWRSANDASKS
+508 VNLWQSANDASKS

-535 HLDGIK
+535 HLDGIE

-547 GMQSLY
+547 GMQSFY
-553 PKDFKEDIL
+553 PKDFKEDAL

-567 KIWDAHA
+567 KIWDAQA
-574 EKGDN
+574 EKGNN
-579 LNQPEIR
+579 LNQPVIQ
-586 VVALNDETLRAYC
+586 VVALNDETLKAYC

-614 FNGILVNNIAWKDGK
+614 FNGILVNNIAWKEGK
-629 VYTTLPVL
+629 NYTSISVL
-637 DKKTGDTQVLTGYT
+637 DKKMGDTQVLTDYT

-677 LRIAAMTDQ
+677 FRIAATTDQ

-695 TAYDDGR
+695 SVNDGG

-714 EKYMPFDYYYNGF
+714 EKYLPSDYYYNV
-727 SEVYLSAADSGS
+727 VYLSAADSGS

-756 AYSVSDITSQVRMM
+756 AYSVSDITSQVRMI

-806 RQKEFAMLKSVGM
+806 RQKEFTMLKSVGM

-864 PFSVPWLQVAVGIG
+864 PFSVPWLQVAIGIG

>member
-54 NKGKYHV
+54 NRGNYHV

-70 LNTIQSDDNVKSYYA
+70 LNTIQADDNVKSYYA
-85 IHDEGLAQLPDEY
+85 IHDEGLAQLPDGY

-166 EGVTPELDGSITYMG
+166 EGVTQELDGSITYMG

-186 KVLEQKNY
+186 KVLEQKTY

-206 QSYMSSLTAVT
+206 QSYMPSLTAVT

-371 SGGYLVGSNLEAQLQ
+371 SGGYLLGSDLEAQLQ
-386 LRVVISPIAILVA
+386 LRVVISPIAILIA

-508 VNLWRSANDASKS
+508 VNLWQSANDASKS

-535 HLDGIK
+535 HLDGIE

-547 GMQSLY
+547 GMQSFY
-553 PKDFKEDIL
+553 PKDFKEDAL

-567 KIWDAHA
+567 KIWDAQA
-574 EKGDN
+574 EKGNN
-579 LNQPEIR
+579 LNQPVIQ
-586 VVALNDETLRAYC
+586 VVALNDETLKAYC

-614 FNGILVNNIAWKDGK
+614 FNGILVNNIAWKEGK
-629 VYTTLPVL
+629 NYTSISVL
-637 DKKTGDTQVLTGYT
+637 DKKMGDTQVLTGYT

-667 SERKVEYDRT
+667 SERKVEHDRT
-677 LRIAAMTDQ
+677 FRIAATTDQ

-695 TAYDDGR
+695 SVNDGG

-714 EKYMPFDYYYNGF
+714 EKYLPSDYYYNV
-727 SEVYLSAADSGS
+727 VYLSAADSGS

>member
-54 NKGKYHV
+54 NRGNYHV

-70 LNTIQSDDNVKSYYA
+70 LNTIQADDNVKSYYA
-85 IHDEGLAQLPDEY
+85 IHDEGLAQLSDEY

-166 EGVTPELDGSITYMG
+166 EGVTQELDGSITYMG

-186 KVLEQKNY
+186 KVLEQKTY

-206 QSYMSSLTAVT
+206 QSYMPSLTAVT

-371 SGGYLVGSNLEAQLQ
+371 SGGYLLGSDLEAQLQ
-386 LRVVISPIAILVA
+386 LRVVISPIAILIA

-440 KTSRLTGALFGI
+440 KTSRLTRALFGI

-508 VNLWRSANDASKS
+508 VNLWQSANDASKS

-535 HLDGIK
+535 HLDGIE

-547 GMQSLY
+547 GMQSFY
-553 PKDFKEDIL
+553 PKDFKEDAL

-567 KIWDAHA
+567 KIWDAQA
-574 EKGDN
+574 EKGNN

-614 FNGILVNNIAWKDGK
+614 FNGILVNNIAWKEGK
-629 VYTTLPVL
+629 NYTSISVL
-637 DKKTGDTQVLTGYT
+637 DKKMGDTQVLTGYT

-667 SERKVEYDRT
+667 SERKVEHDRT
-677 LRIAAMTDQ
+677 FRIAATTDQ

-695 TAYDDGR
+695 SVNDGG

-714 EKYMPFDYYYNGF
+714 EKYLPSDYYYNV
-727 SEVYLSAADSGS
+727 VYLSAADSGS

-756 AYSVSDITSQVRMM
+756 AYSVSDITSQVRMI

-864 PFSVPWLQVAVGIG
+864 PFSVPWLQVAIGIG

>member
-32 MFTAVSTLLGSF
+32 MFTAVSTLFGSF
-44 MDFGQQAAIA
+44 MDFGQQAAIV
-54 NKGKYHV
+54 NKGNYHV

-70 LNTIQSDDNVKSYYA
+70 LNTIQADDNVKSYYA
-85 IHDEGLAQLPDEY
+85 IHDEGLAQLPDGY

-113 MEDSGVH
+113 MEDSGVR

-166 EGVTPELDGSITYMG
+166 EGVTQELDGSITYMG

-186 KVLEQKNY
+186 KVLEQKTY

-206 QSYMSSLTAVT
+206 QSYMPSLTAVT

-371 SGGYLVGSNLEAQLQ
+371 SGSYLLGSDLEAQLQ

-508 VNLWRSANDASKS
+508 VNLWQSANDASKS

-535 HLDGIK
+535 HLDGIE

-547 GMQSLY
+547 GMQSFY
-553 PKDFKEDIL
+553 PKDFKKDAL

-567 KIWDAHA
+567 KIWDAQA
-574 EKGDN
+574 EKGNN
-579 LNQPEIR
+579 LNQPVIQ
-586 VVALNDETLRAYC
+586 VVALNDETLKAYC

-614 FNGILVNNIAWKDGK
+614 FNGILVNNIAWKEGK
-629 VYTTLPVL
+629 NYTSISVL
-637 DKKTGDTQVLTGYT
+637 DKKMGDTQVLTGYT

-667 SERKVEYDRT
+667 SERKVEHDRT
-677 LRIAAMTDQ
+677 FRIAATTDQ

-695 TAYDDGR
+695 SVNDGG

-714 EKYMPFDYYYNGF
+714 EKYLPSDYYYNV
-727 SEVYLSAADSGS
+727 VYLSAADSGS

-756 AYSVSDITSQVRMM
+756 AYSVSDITSQVRMI

-848 AVMALLY
+848 VVMALLY

-864 PFSVPWLQVAVGIG
+864 PFSVPWLQVAIGIG

>member
-32 MFTAVSTLLGSF
+32 MFTAVSTLFGSF
-44 MDFGQQAAIA
+44 MDFGQQAAIV
-54 NKGKYHV
+54 NKGNYHV

-70 LNTIQSDDNVKSYYA
+70 LNTIQADDNVKSYYA

-166 EGVTPELDGSITYMG
+166 ESVTPELDGSITYMG

-206 QSYMSSLTAVT
+206 QSYVSSLTAVT

-266 LMFEGINQD
+266 LMFEGRNQD

-371 SGGYLVGSNLEAQLQ
+371 SGGYLGSGLEAQLQ

-440 KTSRLTGALFGI
+440 KTSRLTRALFGI

-497 VATGDVNYNIY
+497 VATGDINYNIY
-508 VNLWRSANDASKS
+508 VNLWQSANDASKS
-521 ELPKELLQAENAIS
+521 ELPKELVQAENAIS
-535 HLDGIK
+535 HLDGI
-541 DFTVVN
+541 DEVTVVN
-547 GMQSLY
+547 GIRVLY
-553 PKDFKEDIL
+553 LKDFQEDAL

-567 KIWDAHA
+567 KIWDAQA
-574 EKGDN
+574 EKGNN
-579 LNQPEIR
+579 LNQPSVRII
-586 VVALNDETLRAYC
+586 ALNDETLKAYC

>member
-54 NKGKYHV
+54 NRGNYHV

-70 LNTIQSDDNVKSYYA
+70 LNTIQADDNVKSYYA

-186 KVLEQKNY
+186 KVLEQKTY

-206 QSYMSSLTAVT
+206 QSYMPSLTAVT

-349 LGGYFGLWLVFAAV
+349 LGGYFGLWLVFAAI

-371 SGGYLVGSNLEAQLQ
+371 SGGYLLGSDLEAQLQ
-386 LRVVISPIAILVA
+386 LRVVISPIAILIA

-440 KTSRLTGALFGI
+440 KTSRLTGVLFGI

-463 SKKRSRVVIV
+463 SKKRSRVVII

-487 FTHLFSQSVD
+487 FTHLFSRSVD

-508 VNLWRSANDASKS
+508 VNLWQSANDASKS

-535 HLDGIK
+535 HLDGIE

-547 GMQSLY
+547 GMQSFY
-553 PKDFKEDIL
+553 PKDFKEDAL

-567 KIWDAHA
+567 KIWDAQA
-574 EKGDN
+574 EKGNN
-579 LNQPEIR
+579 LNQPVIQ
-586 VVALNDETLRAYC
+586 VVALNDETLKAYC

-614 FNGILVNNIAWKDGK
+614 FNGILVNNIAWKEGK
-629 VYTTLPVL
+629 NYTSISVL
-637 DKKTGDTQVLTGYT
+637 DKKMGDTQVLTDYT

-677 LRIAAMTDQ
+677 FRIAATTDQ

-695 TAYDDGR
+695 SVNDGG

-714 EKYMPFDYYYNGF
+714 EKYLPSDYYYNV
-727 SEVYLSAADSGS
+727 VYLSAADSGS

-756 AYSVSDITSQVRMM
+756 AYSVSDITSQVRMI

-864 PFSVPWLQVAVGIG
+864 PFSVPWLQVAIGIG

>member
-32 MFTAVSTLLGSF
+32 MFTAVSTLFGSF
-44 MDFGQQAAIA
+44 MDFGQQAAIV
-54 NKGKYHV
+54 NKGNYHV

-70 LNTIQSDDNVKSYYA
+70 LNTIQADDNVKSYYA

-166 EGVTPELDGSITYMG
+166 EGVTQELDGSITYMG

-186 KVLEQKNY
+186 KVLEQKTY

-206 QSYMSSLTAVT
+206 QSYASSLTAVT

-266 LMFEGINQD
+266 LMFEGRNQD

-294 IGAIA
+294 IGAIS

-363 NPAINTLV
+363 NPAINTLL
-371 SGGYLVGSNLEAQLQ
+371 SGDYLGSGLEAQLQ
-386 LRVVISPIAILVA
+386 LRVVISPIAILVE

-440 KTSRLTGALFGI
+440 KTSRLTRALFGI

-497 VATGDVNYNIY
+497 VATGDINYNIY
-508 VNLWRSANDASKS
+508 VNLWQSANDASKS
-521 ELPKELLQAENAIS
+521 ELPKELVQAENAIS
-535 HLDGIK
+535 HLDGI
-541 DFTVVN
+541 DEVTVVN
-547 GMQSLY
+547 GIRVLY
-553 PKDFKEDIL
+553 LKDFQEDAL

-567 KIWDAHA
+567 KIWDAQA
-574 EKGDN
+574 EKGNN
-579 LNQPEIR
+579 LNQPSVRII
-586 VVALNDETLRAYC
+586 ALNDETLKAYC

>member
-54 NKGKYHV
+54 NRGNYHV

-70 LNTIQSDDNVKSYYA
+70 LNTIQADDNVKSYYA
-85 IHDEGLAQLPDEY
+85 IHDEGLAQLPDGY

-166 EGVTPELDGSITYMG
+166 EGVTQELDGSITYMG

-186 KVLEQKNY
+186 KVLEQKTY

-206 QSYMSSLTAVT
+206 QSYMPSLTAVT

-371 SGGYLVGSNLEAQLQ
+371 SGGYLLGSDLEAQLQ
-386 LRVVISPIAILVA
+386 LRVVISPIAILIA

-508 VNLWRSANDASKS
+508 VNLWQSANDASKS

-535 HLDGIK
+535 HLDGIE

-547 GMQSLY
+547 GMQSFY
-553 PKDFKEDIL
+553 PKDFKEDSL

-567 KIWDAHA
+567 KIWDAQA
-574 EKGDN
+574 EKGNN
-579 LNQPEIR
+579 LNQPVIQ
-586 VVALNDETLRAYC
+586 VVALNDETLKAYC

-614 FNGILVNNIAWKDGK
+614 FNGILVNNIAWKEGK
-629 VYTTLPVL
+629 NYTSISVL
-637 DKKTGDTQVLTGYT
+637 DKKMGDTQVLTGYT

-667 SERKVEYDRT
+667 SERKVEHDRT
-677 LRIAAMTDQ
+677 FRIAATTDQ

-695 TAYDDGR
+695 SVNDGG

-714 EKYMPFDYYYNGF
+714 EKYLPSDYYYNV
-727 SEVYLSAADSGS
+727 VYLSAADSGS

-756 AYSVSDITSQVRMM
+756 AYSVLDITSQVRMI

-806 RQKEFAMLKSVGM
+806 RQKEFAMLKAVGM

-864 PFSVPWLQVAVGIG
+864 PFSVPWLQVAIGIG

>member
-54 NKGKYHV
+54 NRGNYHV

-70 LNTIQSDDNVKSYYA
+70 LNTIQADDNVKSSYA
-85 IHDEGLAQLPDEY
+85 IHDEGLAQLPDGY

-186 KVLEQKNY
+186 KVLEQKTY

-206 QSYMSSLTAVT
+206 QSYMPSLTAVT

-371 SGGYLVGSNLEAQLQ
+371 SGGYLLGSDLEAQLQ
-386 LRVVISPIAILVA
+386 LRVVISPIAILIA

-440 KTSRLTGALFGI
+440 KTSRLTGVLFGI

-508 VNLWRSANDASKS
+508 VNLWQSANDASKS

-535 HLDGIK
+535 HLDGIE

-547 GMQSLY
+547 GMQSFY

-567 KIWDAHA
+567 KIWDAQA
-574 EKGDN
+574 EKGNN
-579 LNQPEIR
+579 LNQPVIQ
-586 VVALNDETLRAYC
+586 VVALNDETLKAYC

-614 FNGILVNNIAWKDGK
+614 FNGILVNNIAWKEGK
-629 VYTTLPVL
+629 NYTSISVL
-637 DKKTGDTQVLTGYT
+637 DKKMGDTQVLTGYT

-667 SERKVEYDRT
+667 SERKVEHDRT
-677 LRIAAMTDQ
+677 FRIAATTDQ

-695 TAYDDGR
+695 SVNDGG

-714 EKYMPFDYYYNGF
+714 EKYLPSDYYYNV
-727 SEVYLSAADSGS
+727 VYLSAADSGS

-756 AYSVSDITSQVRMM
+756 AYSVSDITSQVRMI

-848 AVMALLY
+848 VVMALLY

-864 PFSVPWLQVAVGIG
+864 PFSVPWLQVAIGIC
-878 AIFAIV
+878 AIFVIV

>member
-54 NKGKYHV
+54 NKGNYHV

-70 LNTIQSDDNVKSYYA
+70 LNTIQADDNVKSYYA

-134 LSESIKQRNPDG
+134 LSESIKQRNPDD

-166 EGVTPELDGSITYMG
+166 EGVTQELDGSITYMG

-186 KVLEQKNY
+186 KVLEQKTY

-206 QSYMSSLTAVT
+206 QSYMPSLTAVT

-371 SGGYLVGSNLEAQLQ
+371 SGGYLLGSDLEAQLQ
-386 LRVVISPIAILVA
+386 LRVVISPIAILIA

-508 VNLWRSANDASKS
+508 VNLWQSANDASKS

-535 HLDGIK
+535 HLDGIE

-547 GMQSLY
+547 GMQSFY
-553 PKDFKEDIL
+553 PKDFKEDAL

-567 KIWDAHA
+567 KIWDAQA
-574 EKGDN
+574 EKGNN
-579 LNQPEIR
+579 LNQPVIQ
-586 VVALNDETLRAYC
+586 VVALNDETLKAYC

-614 FNGILVNNIAWKDGK
+614 FNGILVNNIAWKEGK
-629 VYTTLPVL
+629 NYTSISVL
-637 DKKTGDTQVLTGYT
+637 DKKMGDTQVLTDYT

-677 LRIAAMTDQ
+677 FRIAATTDQ

-695 TAYDDGR
+695 SVNDGG

-714 EKYMPFDYYYNGF
+714 EKYLPSDYYYYV
-727 SEVYLSAADSGS
+727 VYLSAADSGS

-756 AYSVSDITSQVRMM
+756 AYSVSDITSQVRMI

-864 PFSVPWLQVAVGIG
+864 PFSVPWLQVAIGIG